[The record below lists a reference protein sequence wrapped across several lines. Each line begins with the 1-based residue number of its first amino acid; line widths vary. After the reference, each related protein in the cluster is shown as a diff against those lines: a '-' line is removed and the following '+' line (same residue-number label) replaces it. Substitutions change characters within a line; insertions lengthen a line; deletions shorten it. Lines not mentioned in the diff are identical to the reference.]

1 MSDRKTNAG
10 FTLIEMLVALA
21 IIMGIVTMVYGS
33 YVATTKSMGAHQARM
48 ACSER
53 AQLVLRLM
61 ARQIRC
67 AYAPFTD
74 PNDET
79 TVSPG
84 ETAGMTTT
92 ASNPRTGTT
101 ETRIRRPSTCF
112 WGDSRGRR
120 GKILSFVT
128 TGGPAAGPEARRGLS
143 RITYLYDKATA
154 TLSIGTQE
162 CMDLFRSREDAGRAQ
177 PVLNN
182 VTAIDLGFHDGR
194 QWQDEWDYEKNE
206 RLPHA
211 VKFEFTVMDENAREH
226 HYGTTIAIMCR
237 VHSKDEKLTSTR
249 LGRRP

>member
-61 ARQIRC
+61 TRQIRC
-67 AYAPFTD
+67 AYVPFTD
-74 PNDET
+74 PNNET
-79 TVSPG
+79 AVSPG
-84 ETAGMTTT
+84 ETAQIAPT
-92 ASNPRTGTT
+92 ASNARRRAT
-101 ETRIRRPSTCF
+101 ETRIRRPSTWF
-112 WGDSRGRR
+112 SGNSRGRR

-128 TGGPAAGPEARRGLS
+128 TGGPAAGPDAPRGLS
-143 RITYLYDKATA
+143 RVTYLYDKATA
-154 TLSIGTQE
+154 ILSISTQE
-162 CMDLFRSREDAGRAQ
+162 CVGLLRNREDAGRAQ

-206 RLPHA
+206 GLPQA
-211 VKFEFTVMDENAREH
+211 VKFELTVMDETAREH

-237 VHSKDEKLTSTR
+237 VHSKDKELTSTR